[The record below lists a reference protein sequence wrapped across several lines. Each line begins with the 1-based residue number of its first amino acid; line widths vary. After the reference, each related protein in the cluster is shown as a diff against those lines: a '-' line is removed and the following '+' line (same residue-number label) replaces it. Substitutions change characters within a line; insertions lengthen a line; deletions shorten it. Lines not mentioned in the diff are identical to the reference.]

1 MPHSPEVSG
10 GVAQRRSPVVAVVK
24 AILVTLLFCV
34 GFVIAFEASAHL
46 LLPDLVA
53 SARARAF
60 GDRRIA
66 FISPEAFENKT
77 GYYAF
82 RPSSSVREVAYYPDA
97 QGDFTLEYDC
107 TFASDRMGF
116 LSNAVAYEQSEVLLL
131 GDSYAQGSGGCA
143 WLPALADDVRPRIY
157 SAAVL
162 GTGVKHWR
170 NILADL
176 ERIKK
181 PAKLL
186 VVFITHDFYRPDW
199 LFPEQQLACLAH
211 RGDCTG
217 QFWYPISDAMAP
229 LAAERYALRSPQLG
243 KSGMSKLLR
252 YHLTA
257 SFTLF
262 ERFKRRTESDSQ
274 SLQDSLAIITELAAR
289 YPLKLI
295 WVNEKSETEAPEP
308 RTQRLWDR
316 LAALDVTRCT
326 IPADGFLERDG
337 HPNAR
342 GYGVLKACVERV
354 VRAW

>member
-1 MPHSPEVSG
+1 MPHSAEATG
-10 GVAQRRSPVVAVVK
+10 GVARRSSRVLALLRG
-24 AILVTLLFCV
+24 ASIALLFCV
-34 GFVIAFEASAHL
+34 GFVVAFEASAQL

-53 SARARAF
+53 DARARAF
-60 GDRRIA
+60 GDRRVA

-97 QGDFTLEYDC
+97 QGSFTLEYDC

-116 LSNAVAYEQSEVLLL
+116 PSNAIAYEQSEVLLL

-143 WLPALADDVRPRIY
+143 WLPGLADDVRNRIY
-157 SAAVL
+157 SAAML

-176 ERIKK
+176 ERIRK
-181 PAKLL
+181 PAKIL

-199 LFPEQQLACLAH
+199 VFPEQQLACLAQ

-217 QFWYPISDAMAP
+217 QFWYPVSDASA
-229 LAAERYALRSPQLG
+229 AISAERYALRTPQLG

-274 SLQDSLAIITELAAR
+274 SLQDSLAIVAELAAR

-295 WVNEKSETEAPEP
+295 WVNEKSEVETPEP

-326 IPADGFLERDG
+326 IPKEGFLERDG

-342 GYGVLKACVERV
+342 GYSVLKACVERV
-354 VRAW
+354 VRTW